1 MLVSL
6 DDIHK
11 AMEDTLDDA
20 QLSRGERR
28 ALRMLLDERRI
39 DPNDRAL
46 LRSRAFDLAR
56 GSADAI
62 RTPKVL
68 EWLED
73 ILKVIDPIEAHEASI
88 AEACFS
94 PGDACLT
101 RLLSLIGNAKT
112 EIAVC
117 VFTITDDRLAEA
129 LLGARKRD
137 VTVRV
142 ISDDDKAFDP
152 GSDVDL
158 LKARGIEVRFDHGK
172 QHMHHKFAVF
182 DRRVLATG
190 SYNWT
195 RTAAEENY
203 ENLVVTD
210 EPRLVAPFLAEF
222 ERLWT
227 DI

>member
-1 MLVSL
+1 MAATL
-6 DDIHK
+6 
-11 AMEDTLDDA
+11 EDS

-39 DPNDRAL
+39 DSNDRAL

-56 GSADAI
+56 ASLDVMNGG
-62 RTPKVL
+62 KVL
-68 EWLED
+68 GWLED
-73 ILKVIDPIEAHEASI
+73 VLKVIDPLEGHEASV
-88 AEACFS
+88 AEAHFS
-94 PGDACLT
+94 PGEACLGC
-101 RLLSLIGNAKT
+101 LLGLIAAAK
-112 EIAVC
+112 EDILVC
-117 VFTITDDRLAEA
+117 VFTITDDRLAQA
-129 LLGARKRD
+129 LVAARKRGPN
-137 VTVRV
+137 VQV

-195 RTAAEENY
+195 RTAADENY

-210 EPRLVAPFLAEF
+210 EPRLVAPFVREF
-222 ERLWT
+222 ERLW
-227 DI
+227 IEV